1 MSTKICEDSRSRL
14 NRLFVGMKQEG
25 VETRRLRASAHYD
38 GLAGTPDAM
47 ILFGAGLFGRYT
59 LQHLRRM
66 GQAPAFFSDNKP
78 TLWGT
83 RVEGIEILNPTEAV
97 SRFGA
102 TAAFVVTIFNGSAAR
117 RQLRDA
123 GARHVMSVMTLPWK
137 YPEHFIPDFGLD
149 APDSLLAEEEPIRA
163 CFESLSDERSRQEL
177 CDQVEWRYWLE
188 PESIPFSEPV
198 AELYFPSDLLIPSG
212 DEVLVDCGAF
222 DGDTIRSL
230 VERRQDFRHLYALE
244 PDPGNRA
251 ALGKYLA
258 TQSEDLR
265 SRITVLP
272 YGVSD
277 ADETVRFAASSDV
290 TSRVVSSGEG
300 ISLECRKLDSL
311 RWPVKPTYIKMDIE
325 GSEPKALAGAAGLL
339 RDEPPVLAICL
350 YHRSEHLWQIP
361 NLIHRL
367 QPNYSLFL
375 RRYAED
381 NWESV
386 CYAIPRHRLRSQ
398 G

>member
-1 MSTKICEDSRSRL
+1 MSTKTVEDSRIRL
-14 NRLFVGMKQEG
+14 NRLFDGMKREG
-25 VETRRLRASAHYD
+25 AEARRLRASTHFD

-47 ILFGAGLFGRYT
+47 ILFGAGQFGRYT
-59 LQHLRRM
+59 LDHLRRA

-83 RVEGIEILNPTEAV
+83 RVEGIEVLSPTEAV

-117 RQLRDA
+117 RQLREA
-123 GARHVMSVMTLPWK
+123 GARHVMSAMTLPWK

-163 CFESLSDERSRQEL
+163 CFELLSDERSRQEL

-188 PESIPFSEPV
+188 PESLPFTEPV
-198 AELYFPSDLLIPSG
+198 AELYFPSDVLIPNR
-212 DEVLVDCGAF
+212 DEVMVDCGAF
-222 DGDTIRSL
+222 DGDAIRSMIA
-230 VERRQDFRHLYALE
+230 RGWDFLHLYALE

-251 ALGKYLA
+251 ALERYLA
-258 TQSEDLR
+258 TQSENLR
-265 SRITVLP
+265 ARITVLP
-272 YGVSD
+272 HGVSD

-290 TSRVVSSGEG
+290 TSKVVSSGEG
-300 ISLECRKLDSL
+300 IPIECRKLDSL
-311 RWPVKPTYIKMDIE
+311 DWSLKPTYVKMDIE
-325 GSEPKALAGAAGLL
+325 GSEPKALTGAAALL
-339 RDEPPVLAICL
+339 KNESPVLAICL

-367 QPNYSLFL
+367 QPNYSLFV

-386 CYAIPRHRLRSQ
+386 CYAIPRRRLWSQ
-398 G
+398 D